1 MNVVQEVKSMIKTA
15 DVVIIG
21 GGISGCAIAYN
32 LLKKGVK
39 DVVVIE
45 KAYLSSG
52 ATGRCGAGI
61 RQQWGTEMNCRI
73 SKLSS
78 DFFEN
83 ANEELD
89 YDGDI
94 EFKQGGYLIISSTK
108 KEHEQFKKNVTLQNS
123 LGIQSKLLNLDEARE
138 IVPFLNTEGLI
149 SATFHQKDGHLNPF
163 HTTQAFA
170 NAAKRLGA
178 HIYTYTEVMD
188 IIVESGRIVGVKTNK
203 GDIST
208 NIVVNAAGG
217 YSQLIGNMVGLELPV
232 FSERHQ
238 ILVTEPVEPVLGPMV
253 MSFSLN
259 LYCQQVP
266 HGSIIMGRGDE
277 GEPRDFRIT
286 SGWHFLEEM
295 TKTITKVLPPLK
307 DVRLLRQWAGLY
319 NMTPDRQPIYGP
331 VDEVEGFYLAIGYSG
346 HGFMFGPATGLL
358 MAEAILG
365 EETTLPIDMLHLNR
379 FKKGELIFEPSV
391 V

>member
-1 MNVVQEVKSMIKTA
+1 MIKSA

-21 GGISGCAIAYN
+21 GGISGVAIAYN

-39 DVVVIE
+39 DVVVLE
-45 KAYLSSG
+45 KNYLASA

-61 RQQWGTEMNCRI
+61 RQQWGTEMNC
-73 SKLSS
+73 KLTKYSCE
-78 DFFEN
+78 FFEN
-83 ANEELD
+83 AQEELQ

-94 EFKQGGYLIISSTK
+94 EFKQGGYLILSSTE
-108 KEHEQFKKNVTLQNS
+108 KEHEQFKKNIALQNS
-123 LGIQSKLLNLDEARE
+123 LGINSKLLNLDEAKE

-163 HTTQAFA
+163 HATQAYA
-170 NAAKRLGA
+170 DAAKRLGA
-178 HIYTYTEVMD
+178 HIYTFTEVTD
-188 IIVESGRIVGVKTNK
+188 IMVEAGKIKGVRTTK

-208 NIVVNAAGG
+208 NVVVNAAGG

-238 ILVTEPVEPVLGPMV
+238 ILVTEAVEPILDPMV

-266 HGSIIMGRGDE
+266 HGGFIMGRGDA
-277 GEPRDFRIT
+277 GEPRDLRIT

-295 TKTITKVLPPLK
+295 TKTITKVLPPLRE
-307 DVRLLRQWAGLY
+307 VRFLRQWAGLY

-346 HGFMFGPATGLL
+346 HGFMLAPATGLII
-358 MAEAILG
+358 AESILG
-365 EETTLPIDMLHLNR
+365 EETSLPANELHLNR
-379 FKKGELIFEPSV
+379 FKSGNLIFEPSV

>member
-1 MNVVQEVKSMIKTA
+1 MYMIKTA

-21 GGISGCAIAYN
+21 GGISGVAIAYN

-39 DVVVIE
+39 NVVVIE
-45 KAYLSSG
+45 KNYLASA

-61 RQQWGTEMNCRI
+61 RQQWGTEMNC
-73 SKLSS
+73 KLTKYSCE
-78 DFFEN
+78 FFEN
-83 ANEELD
+83 MQEELQ

-94 EFKQGGYLIISSTK
+94 EFKQGGYLILSSTQ
-108 KEHEQFKKNVTLQNS
+108 KEHEQFKKNVALQNS
-123 LGIQSKLLNLDEARE
+123 IGINSKLLTLDEAKE

-163 HTTQAFA
+163 HATQAYA
-170 NAAKRLGA
+170 DAAKRLGA
-178 HIYTYTEVMD
+178 HIYTFTEVTD
-188 IIVESGRIVGVKTNK
+188 VLVEAGKIKGVRTTK

-208 NIVVNAAGG
+208 NVVVNAAGG
-217 YSQLIGNMVGLELPV
+217 YAQLLGNMVGLELPV

-238 ILVTEPVEPVLGPMV
+238 ILVTEAVEPILDPMV

-266 HGSIIMGRGDE
+266 HGGFIMGRGDE
-277 GEPRDFRIT
+277 GEPRDLRIT

-295 TKTITKVLPPLK
+295 TKTITRVLPPLK
-307 DVRLLRQWAGLY
+307 DVRFLRQWAGLY
-319 NMTPDRQPIYGP
+319 NITQDRQPIYGP

-346 HGFMFGPATGLL
+346 HGFMLAPATGLII
-358 MAEAILG
+358 AEAILG
-365 EETTLPIDMLHLNR
+365 EEPSLPTKELHLNR
-379 FKKGELIFEPSV
+379 FKSGNLILEPSV

>member
-1 MNVVQEVKSMIKTA
+1 MPKEVKHMIKTA

-32 LLKKGVK
+32 LCKKGIK
-39 DVVVIE
+39 KVVVIE
-45 KAYLSSG
+45 KGYISSG

-61 RQQWGTEMNCRI
+61 RQQWGTEMNCKI
-73 SKLSS
+73 SKLSCE
-78 DFFEN
+78 FFES
-83 ANEELD
+83 AQEELQ
-89 YDGDI
+89 YEGDI
-94 EFKQGGYLIISSTK
+94 EFKQGGYLIVSSTM
-108 KEHEQFKKNVTLQNS
+108 KEHEQFKKNVQLQNR
-123 LGIQSKLLNLDEARE
+123 LGIQSKLLNLEEAKE
-138 IVPFLNTEGLI
+138 IVPYLNTEGLI

-163 HTTQAFA
+163 HATQAFA

-178 HIYTYTEVMD
+178 EIYTFTEVTG
-188 IIVESGRIVGVKTNK
+188 ILVENGKIKGVQTSK

-217 YSQLIGNMVGLELPV
+217 YAQLIGNMVGLDLPV
-232 FSERHQ
+232 YSERHQ
-238 ILVTEPVEPVLGPMV
+238 ILVTEPVEPILDPMV

-277 GEPRDFRIT
+277 GEPRDLRIT

-295 TKTITKVLPPLK
+295 AKTITKLLPPLEN
-307 DVRLLRQWAGLY
+307 VRLLRQWAGLY
-319 NMTPDRQPIYGP
+319 NMSPDRQPIYGS

-358 MAEAILG
+358 MAETILG
-365 EETTLPIDMLHLNR
+365 EETTLPIDMLHINR

>member
-1 MNVVQEVKSMIKTA
+1 MIKTA

-21 GGISGCAIAYN
+21 GGISGVAIAYN

-39 DVVVIE
+39 NVVVLE
-45 KAYLSSG
+45 KDYLASG

-61 RQQWGTEMNCRI
+61 RQQWGTEMNCRLTKY
-73 SKLSS
+73 SCE
-78 DFFEN
+78 FFEN
-83 ANEELD
+83 AKEELQ

-94 EFKQGGYLIISSTK
+94 EFKQGGYLILSSTQ
-108 KEHEQFKKNVTLQNS
+108 KEHEQFKKNVALQNS
-123 LGIQSKLLNLDEARE
+123 LGINSKLLTLDEAKE

-163 HTTQAFA
+163 HATQAYA
-170 NAAKRLGA
+170 DAAKRLGA
-178 HIYTYTEVMD
+178 QIYTFTEVTD
-188 IIVESGRIVGVKTNK
+188 ILVEGGKIRGVRTNK

-217 YSQLIGNMVGLELPV
+217 YSQLIGNMVGVALPV

-238 ILVTEPVEPVLGPMV
+238 ILVTETVAPILDPMV

-266 HGSIIMGRGDE
+266 HGGFVMGRGDE
-277 GEPRDFRIT
+277 GEPRDLRIT

-295 TKTITKVLPPLK
+295 TKTITRVLPPLK
-307 DVRLLRQWAGLY
+307 DVRFLRQWAGLY
-319 NMTPDRQPIYGP
+319 NMTQDRQPIYGP
-331 VDEVEGFYLAIGYSG
+331 IDEVEGFYLAIGYSG
-346 HGFMFGPATGLL
+346 HGFMLAPATGLII
-358 MAEAILG
+358 AESILG
-365 EETTLPIDMLHLNR
+365 EAASLPATELHLNR
-379 FKKGELIFEPSV
+379 FKSGNLILEPSV

>member
-1 MNVVQEVKSMIKTA
+1 MIKTA

-32 LLKKGVK
+32 LAKKGVK
-39 DVVVIE
+39 NVVVIE
-45 KAYLSSG
+45 KNYLASG

-73 SKLSS
+73 SKLSN

-83 ANEELD
+83 ANEELA
-89 YDGDI
+89 YDADI
-94 EFKQGGYLIISSTK
+94 EFKQGGYLIVSSTQ
-108 KEHEQFKKNVTLQNS
+108 KEHEQFKKNIALQNS
-123 LGIQSKLLNLDEARE
+123 LGIHSKLLTLKEAQE
-138 IVPFLNTEGLI
+138 IVPFLNTDGLI
-149 SATFHQKDGHLNPF
+149 SAAFHQKDGHLNPF

-170 NAAKRLGA
+170 DAAKRLGA
-178 HIYTYTEVMD
+178 KIYTYTEVTG
-188 IIVESGRIVGVKTNK
+188 IIVEKGKIKGVITNK
-203 GDIST
+203 GNIAT

-217 YSQLIGNMVGLELPV
+217 YSQLIGNMVEVDLPV
-232 FSERHQ
+232 YSERHQ
-238 ILVTEPVEPVLGPMV
+238 ILVTEPIEPILGPMV

-266 HGSIIMGRGDE
+266 HGGIIMGRGDE
-277 GEPRDFRIT
+277 GEPRDLRIT

-295 TKTITKVLPPLK
+295 TKTITKILPPLK
-307 DVRLLRQWAGLY
+307 NVRLLRQWAGLY
-319 NMTPDRQPIYGP
+319 NMTEDRHPIYGP
-331 VDEVEGFYLAIGYSG
+331 IDEVEGFYLAIGYSG

-358 MAEAILG
+358 MAECILG
-365 EETTLPIDMLHLNR
+365 EEPTISIDMLRLNR
-379 FKKGELIFEPSV
+379 FKTRELIFEPSV